1 MATGTVNKRVLDEF
15 TGVFADTG
23 FSEDADTGLTDT
35 GLTDTGL
42 TNTGLTDTGFSEDA
56 DTVLVFEDAE
66 ADFSEED
73 GFTENIVAGS
83 VLYIPGEKRDAEP
96 ELIFAVLL
104 VDICI

>member
-42 TNTGLTDTGFSEDA
+42 
-56 DTVLVFEDAE
+56 VFEDAE

-83 VLYIPGEKRDAEP
+83 VLYIPGEERDAEP